1 MKRPAIVS
9 IILLIL
15 FANIS
20 CKKDKVFKREDV
32 RLTSTEWA
40 RDGITH
46 RTLITYNTDG
56 KISKVS
62 EQTNE
67 DAPTTYFD
75 VQYLSDA
82 IQLIQ
87 PANNSINTA
96 DTIRLYL
103 GSNGQ
108 LVRRIRFSF
117 FEVKP
122 PVGFS
127 QRTYTYDTTSYEY
140 DASGFVTRETQHIQD
155 STWSNNGSVQTT
167 VNYNDGVTN
176 YTISNAN
183 LVTAENTMNTSYVGR
198 TSTTVYSGTLGS
210 STSAVN
216 YEYAAAAPNNTD
228 YSNAAV
234 LNELNLF
241 PIEPMNKNFAQLP
254 TKKTATTIQ
263 KDRNGVVTSS
273 DSYTSNYSFT
283 YTLLGLV
290 ASQFDPAHPETKLVY
305 TYSY

>member
-1 MKRPAIVS
+1 MKRIAV
-9 IILLIL
+9 ILVLL
-15 FANIS
+15 ASIS
-20 CKKDKVFKREDV
+20 CKKDKAYKPEDV
-32 RLTSTEWA
+32 RLIKAESMQNGNTY
-40 RDGITH
+40 
-46 RTLITYNTDG
+46 RTLISYNTDG
-56 KISKVS
+56 KISQVS
-62 EQTNE
+62 HQVNE

-75 VQYLSDA
+75 VRYVNGE
-82 IQLIQ
+82 IQLIE

-108 LVRRIRFSF
+108 LVRRVRFSF
-117 FEVKP
+117 FEIKP
-122 PVGFS
+122 PVGFP
-127 QRTYTYDTTSYEY
+127 QRTYTYDTTSFEY

-183 LVTAENTMNTSYVGR
+183 LVTVENTTNSSFVGR
-198 TSTTVYSGTLGS
+198 TSTTTFSGTLGS
-210 STSAVN
+210 STSSLN
-216 YEYAAAAPNNTD
+216 SEYANAAPNNTD
-228 YSNAAV
+228 YSNAAI

-241 PIEPMNKNFAQLP
+241 PIEPVNKNFAQLP
-254 TKKTATTIQ
+254 TKKTSTSIQ
-263 KDRNGVVTSS
+263 KDKNGVVTSS
-273 DSYTSNYSFT
+273 DSFTSNYAFT

-290 ASQFDPAHPETKLVY
+290 ASQFDPAHPESKLVY